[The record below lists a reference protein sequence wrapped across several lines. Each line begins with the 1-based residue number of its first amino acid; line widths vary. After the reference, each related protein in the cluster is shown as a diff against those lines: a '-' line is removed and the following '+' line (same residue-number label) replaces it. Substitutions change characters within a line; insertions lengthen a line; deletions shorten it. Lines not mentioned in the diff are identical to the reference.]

1 MCNPSVTTSIERRAA
16 QKFIRNVDGSS
27 RPSYQLYLLALASF
41 QAVLGTPQGEM

>member
-27 RPSYQLYLLALASF
+27 RPSYQLYLLALARF